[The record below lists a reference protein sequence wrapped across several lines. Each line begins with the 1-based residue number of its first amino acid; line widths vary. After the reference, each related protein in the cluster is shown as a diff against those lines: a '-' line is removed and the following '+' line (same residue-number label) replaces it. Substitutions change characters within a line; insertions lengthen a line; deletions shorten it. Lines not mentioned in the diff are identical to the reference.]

1 MVFIASSFRRY
12 LADPTDDV
20 RNATEQ
26 LLGDLLREVQ
36 EITMTQHNH
45 ERELRAK
52 READLDQ
59 HLRRTEGEREKLPD
73 ITMATSERVE
83 FVPEYD
89 EESIDDESRTPV
101 EERDGEMDVRDAGG
115 TLRGQCILNG
125 ITHALF

>member
-1 MVFIASSFRRY
+1 M
-12 LADPTDDV
+12 ADPTDDV

-45 ERELRAK
+45 ERELKAK
-52 READLDQ
+52 RDMDLDQ

-89 EESIDDESRTPV
+89 EESIDDEVHTPV
-101 EERDGEMDVRDAGG
+101 EEREGDLDIRDAGG
-115 TLRGQCILNG
+115 
-125 ITHALF
+125 ALFVWYISHNSFLTS